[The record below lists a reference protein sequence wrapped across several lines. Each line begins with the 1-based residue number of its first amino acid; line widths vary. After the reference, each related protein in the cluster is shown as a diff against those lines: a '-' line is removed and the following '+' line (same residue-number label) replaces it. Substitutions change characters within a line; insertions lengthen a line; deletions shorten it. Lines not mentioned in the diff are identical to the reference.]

1 MSEHATP
8 VRQLRLAVTAP
19 DYERALRFYRDV
31 LGLHEQGTYLSP
43 DGQRVTIL
51 AAGTATL
58 ELAEPGYA
66 AYIDEVE
73 VGRRVAGHVRVAFEV
88 EDATAVTDA
97 LAAAGA
103 DVIAPPTRT
112 PWNSLNARLSAPAD
126 LQITIFAELG
136 DPETG

>member
-1 MSEHATP
+1 MREKATP

-51 AAGTATL
+51 AAGIATL

-73 VGRRVAGHVRVAFEV
+73 VGRRVAGHMRVAFEV

-112 PWNSLNARLSAPAD
+112 PWKSLNARLSAPAD
-126 LQITIFAELG
+126 LQITIFAELA
-136 DPETG
+136 DPGTA